1 MRRILATAAMG
12 AMLALAPALAQASPG
27 VIPAVGAPCP
37 AALASTIQGTL
48 VGSAVDSLTMT
59 VDGGTGPL
67 LAFGA
72 VRLRLPIAPNATVLG
87 SPQKGD
93 TVIVRVFSCPNTD
106 KTALTM
112 VAGRI
117 AVKPKTAPKK
127 PIPRKPV
134 AGKKTKR

>member
-12 AMLALAPALAQASPG
+12 AMLALVPALAQASPG
-27 VIPAVGAPCP
+27 LIPAVGGPCP

-48 VGSAVDSLTMT
+48 LGSAVDSLTMT

-72 VRLRLPIAPNATVLG
+72 VRLLLPIAPNATVLG
-87 SPQKGD
+87 SPHKGD
-93 TVIVRVFSCPNTD
+93 IVIVRVFSCPNAD

-117 AVKPKTAPKK
+117 TVAAKQVATKPS
-127 PIPRKPV
+127 PRKPV